1 MIEISNAA
9 APLLIQALKDA
20 VRYNEQLLT
29 SETLKNRSD
38 YEEYMVDISQF
49 YAEMK
54 AQYRRLEE
62 EIGVPLA
69 DLVDE
74 PLVP

>member
-29 SETLKNRSD
+29 SETLSNRSD

-54 AQYRRLEE
+54 AEYKRREK
-62 EIGVPLA
+62 EIGIPLE
-69 DLVDE
+69 DLI
-74 PLVP
+74 

>member
-20 VRYNEQLLT
+20 VRYNEKLLT
-29 SETLKNRSD
+29 SETLSNRSAC
-38 YEEYMVDISQF
+38 EEYMVDISQF

-54 AQYRRLEE
+54 AEYKRREK
-62 EIGVPLA
+62 EIGIPLE
-69 DLVDE
+69 DLI
-74 PLVP
+74 